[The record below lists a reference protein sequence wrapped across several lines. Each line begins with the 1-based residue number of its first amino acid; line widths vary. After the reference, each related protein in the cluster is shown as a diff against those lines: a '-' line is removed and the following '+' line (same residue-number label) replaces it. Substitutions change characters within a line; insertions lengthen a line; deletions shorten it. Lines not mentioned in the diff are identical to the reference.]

1 MKALLLGA
9 GLGTRLRPLTQSIPK
24 CLVPIGG
31 KPLLEYWLEHLS
43 HVGVDEFLINTH
55 YLHEQVE
62 EFINKSIYKE
72 RVTLVYEEEL
82 LNTAGTLLANR
93 AFFADESF
101 FLVHADNLCFCD
113 FEAFI
118 DSHTNRAD
126 FCEITMMLFH
136 TDTPKSCGIVE
147 LDAQGIVKKFHEKV
161 EHPPS
166 SLANGAVYICEP
178 SIFEFLESL
187 GKKKLDFSKD
197 VLPAYMGRINTYLNA
212 IYHRDIG
219 TLQSYVQA
227 ELDCKKFISLYHF
240 EH

>member
-43 HVGVDEFLINTH
+43 DVGVDEFLINTH

-62 EFINKSIYKE
+62 EFIDKSIYKE

-93 AFFADESF
+93 DFFADESF
-101 FLVHADNLCFCD
+101 MLVHADNLCFCD
-113 FEAFI
+113 FNAFI
-118 DSHTNRAD
+118 NSHTNRAD
-126 FCEITMMLFH
+126 ICEITMMLFSS
-136 TDTPKSCGIVE
+136 DTPKNCGIVE
-147 LDAQGIVKKFHEKV
+147 LDAQGIVENFHEKV
-161 EHPPS
+161 AHPPS
-166 SLANGAVYICEP
+166 NLANGAVYICEP
-178 SIFEFLESL
+178 SIFKFLESL
-187 GKKKLDFSKD
+187 GRKKLDFSKD
-197 VLPAYMGRINTYLNA
+197 VLPAYMGKINTYLNS

-219 TLQSYVQA
+219 TPESYAQA
-227 ELDCKKFISLYHF
+227 QIDFIDYLSSK
-240 EH
+240 